1 MNALQCEFFKS
12 AFRRYMLSPKFIELR
27 SIRASA
33 SVLVERVRVE
43 ARKNTPSLEVI
54 SDLRQFMCDVVA
66 LSYGIHVEANRFN
79 KNCSVDVWSVMS
91 NVVNTKNDNER
102 IRLLTGLYG
111 VGVKTATYILSVIY
125 PSRWGYV
132 ADPGIYY
139 STHIGFV
146 QWEKTYFQIISSDD
160 AIEVNRALLKIS
172 KQTGIEVADLS
183 SAMFVLFFYAYKNGF
198 RNGTGKRYGVR
209 YE

>member
-12 AFRRYMLSPKFIELR
+12 AFRRYMLSPKFIELKNV
-27 SIRASA
+27 RASA

-43 ARKNTPSLEVI
+43 AKKNTPSLEVI

-66 LSYGIHVEANRFN
+66 LSFGIHVEANRFY

-91 NVVNTKNDNER
+91 NVVNTKNENER

-125 PSRWGYV
+125 PSSWGYV

-139 STHIGFV
+139 SAHIGFV
-146 QWEKTYFQIISSDD
+146 QWEKNYFQIISSDD
-160 AIEVNRALLKIS
+160 AIEVNQALLKIS

-198 RNGTGKRYGVR
+198 RSGTGKKYGVG